1 MRYPMITMSDCRSLA
16 EKMTNGI
23 SPDVQSSVNW
33 LGAGDALELDRIE
46 RAAREIGR
54 VWREH
59 RVIDGNDKDLL
70 EGRVAPV
77 LYSALQEVYVEVLD
91 DPGFWRYLSMMYFWD
106 FIAWREEKAF
116 ERGNYLKYVDG
127 EKSTE
132 CVLIRMYLRVQALG
146 GSEYG
151 SMAAEVSKATDLWRS
166 HIIRV
171 RTGTA
176 PPLTR
181 AFVKRQRDHRLDTPD
196 LREFAKRLN
205 RTWTNVLLN
214 IYDDEEAERL
224 IEELWP
230 S

>member
-1 MRYPMITMSDCRSLA
+1 MRYPMITMSECRSLA
-16 EKMTNGI
+16 KQMNNGI
-23 SPDVQSSVNW
+23 SPEIQPFVNW
-33 LGAGDALELDRIE
+33 LGVGDALDLDRIE
-46 RAAREIGR
+46 EAAKKVGQ
-54 VWREH
+54 VWNEY
-59 RVIDGNDKDLL
+59 RVIDGSDKDLL
-70 EGRVAPV
+70 EGRVAPI
-77 LYSALQEVYVEVLD
+77 LYSVLQEVCVEVLD
-91 DPGFWRYLSMMYFWD
+91 DPGFWRYLSLAHFWD
-106 FIAWREEKAF
+106 FIAWREDKAF
-116 ERGNYLKYVDG
+116 GKGNYLKYVDG

-132 CVLIRMYLRVQALG
+132 CVLTRMYLRVQALG
-146 GSEYG
+146 GNEYE
-151 SMAAEVSKATDLWRS
+151 SMAAEVEKATDLWRS

-181 AFVKRQRDHRLDTPD
+181 AFVKWQRDNRLNTPD

-224 IEELWP
+224 IAELWP

>member
-1 MRYPMITMSDCRSLA
+1 MRYPIVTMSDCRSLA
-16 EKMTNGI
+16 KQMNNGI
-23 SPDVQSSVNW
+23 YPDIQPSVNW
-33 LGAGDALELDRIE
+33 LGVGICLELDRIE
-46 RAAREIGR
+46 EVAREVDQ
-54 VWREH
+54 VWKQYHER
-59 RVIDGNDKDLL
+59 DKDRL
-70 EGRVAPV
+70 EGRVAPI
-77 LYSALQEVYVEVLD
+77 LYSALQEVCVEILD
-91 DPGFWRYLSMMYFWD
+91 DPGFWRYLSLAYFWD
-106 FIAWREEKAF
+106 FIKWRENTAF
-116 ERGNYLKYVDG
+116 EEGNYLKYVDG
-127 EKSTE
+127 QKSTE
-132 CVLIRMYLRVQALG
+132 CVLTRMYLRVQALG

-151 SMAAEVSKATDLWRS
+151 SMAAEVKMSTDLWRS

-181 AFVKRQRDHRLDTPD
+181 AFVKWQRDNRLKTPD

-224 IEELWP
+224 IAELWP